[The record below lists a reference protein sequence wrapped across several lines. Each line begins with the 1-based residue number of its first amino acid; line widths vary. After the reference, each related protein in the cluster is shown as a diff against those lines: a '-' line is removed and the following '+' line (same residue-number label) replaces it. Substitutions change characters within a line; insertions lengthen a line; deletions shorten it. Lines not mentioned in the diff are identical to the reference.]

1 MKNNTHSVRQ
11 IVCSCISMLLT
22 ALLTVLTYL
31 DPEQVPLAPL
41 LVRMLL
47 LPGLLLVIAGVNF
60 CCLKTGICKL
70 FTGKPDRHT
79 TAVLTVLLAFVLC
92 ALGVFPDAAAAA
104 ALLLTA
110 SAWLDLLEHR
120 LEAELPGMQAERT
133 AENVWTWTGFAAAI
147 CASAVWA
154 VLHARPAAILGR
166 ALCVLAASALCPL
179 HMISLLT
186 SRRAMQRMSIP
197 TVSAKIIEALG
208 TADTALLRPEGLL
221 TGEPTAVDIRPTGM
235 EAGQFLALAA
245 SVMQDCNAPEATAIL
260 NTAHSCGIT
269 VPSTGHCTQTPDGFC
284 AELDGKRYYAGTSEQ
299 LRRRG
304 IFAPRADD
312 ISLSGKTAL
321 LFGMEGGMYLG
332 LIALQSPLL
341 LGAPEACRVLAAQRL
356 RLAIPAGSQSLYIRQ
371 LASQTNTEVIEAAG
385 PEQALMQLAQRGRPI
400 CIRAGEPST
409 YLQEQ
414 IPILSV
420 QTLADA
426 EDPISVCRR
435 AVHTRRSLQG
445 FSAVCTFLL
454 AGAAGGLFAP
464 ALDLGAKPAFCVLL
478 ACFLTGMTL
487 LPVLTGKCKNAAAA
501 CIAENKLPQT
511 ISSESKPPE
520 QETPSHT
527 LTIRM
532 EELPAM
538 PGKAALEQA
547 LLAVPG
553 VQTAEADYES
563 GLILVTGTAEKNCS
577 CELSRKRQKHKRN
590 ARPAAGLAFRLYDQ
604 IVSTLMRLVLPD
616 VPVVLPPVMTT
627 LSPGFRC
634 IAFFAARSAL

>member
-22 ALLTVLTYL
+22 ALLTILTYL

-70 FTGKPDRHT
+70 FTRKPDRHT

-154 VLHARPAAILGR
+154 VLHARPGAVLGR

-179 HMISLLT
+179 RMISLLT

-221 TGEPTAVDIRPTGM
+221 TGEPTAVDIRPAGM

-332 LIALQSPLL
+332 LIALKSPLL
-341 LGAPEACRVLAAQRL
+341 PGALEACRVLAAQRL

-547 LLAVPG
+547 LLERTPLWLLQNRG

-563 GLILVTGTAEKNCS
+563 GLILVTGTAEK
-577 CELSRKRQKHKRN
+577 ELLLRAISK
-590 ARPAAGLAFRLYDQ
+590 AAEA
-604 IVSTLMRLVLPD
+604 
-616 VPVVLPPVMTT
+616 
-627 LSPGFRC
+627 
-634 IAFFAARSAL
+634 

>member
-110 SAWLDLLEHR
+110 SAWLELLEHR

-179 HMISLLT
+179 RMISLLT

-221 TGEPTAVDIRPTGM
+221 TGEPTAVDIRPAGM

-269 VPSTGHCTQTPDGFC
+269 TPSTGHCTQTPDGFC

-332 LIALQSPLL
+332 LIALKSPLL
-341 LGAPEACRVLAAQRL
+341 PGAPEACRVLAAQRL

-501 CIAENKLPQT
+501 CIAENKLLQT

-563 GLILVTGTAEKNCS
+563 GLILVTGTAEK
-577 CELSRKRQKHKRN
+577 ELLLRAISK
-590 ARPAAGLAFRLYDQ
+590 AAEA
-604 IVSTLMRLVLPD
+604 
-616 VPVVLPPVMTT
+616 
-627 LSPGFRC
+627 
-634 IAFFAARSAL
+634 

>member
-79 TAVLTVLLAFVLC
+79 TAVLTVLLDFVLC

-154 VLHARPAAILGR
+154 VLHARPGAVLGR
-166 ALCVLAASALCPL
+166 VLCVLAASALCPL
-179 HMISLLT
+179 RMISLLT

-221 TGEPTAVDIRPTGM
+221 TGEPTAVDIRPAGM

-332 LIALQSPLL
+332 LIALKSPLL
-341 LGAPEACRVLAAQRL
+341 PGAPEACRVLAAQRL

-501 CIAENKLPQT
+501 CIAENKLLQT

-563 GLILVTGTAEKNCS
+563 GLILVTGTAEK
-577 CELSRKRQKHKRN
+577 ELLLRAISK
-590 ARPAAGLAFRLYDQ
+590 AAEA
-604 IVSTLMRLVLPD
+604 
-616 VPVVLPPVMTT
+616 
-627 LSPGFRC
+627 
-634 IAFFAARSAL
+634 

>member
-22 ALLTVLTYL
+22 ALLTILTYL

-179 HMISLLT
+179 RMISLLT

-221 TGEPTAVDIRPTGM
+221 TGEPTAVDIRPAGM

-269 VPSTGHCTQTPDGFC
+269 TPSTGHCTQTPDGFC

-332 LIALQSPLL
+332 LIALKSPLL
-341 LGAPEACRVLAAQRL
+341 PGAPEACRVLAAQRL

-527 LTIRM
+527 LT
-532 EELPAM
+532 
-538 PGKAALEQA
+538 
-547 LLAVPG
+547 
-553 VQTAEADYES
+553 D
-563 GLILVTGTAEKNCS
+563 
-577 CELSRKRQKHKRN
+577 RK
-590 ARPAAGLAFRLYDQ
+590 
-604 IVSTLMRLVLPD
+604 S
-616 VPVVLPPVMTT
+616 VV
-627 LSPGFRC
+627 
-634 IAFFAARSAL
+634 

>member
-1 MKNNTHSVRQ
+1 MQRAIRSSPRPAGSRRLSSSYSWGSSLSTIFLMPFSALARGSITSRPQRVHLSLMSMPTRVTSHIFSPQGCGFFISTRSFSLRSIALPLDRFPVLRGGALGLVVTVTVVAGVFQLVRQ
-11 IVCSCISMLLT
+11 I
-22 ALLTVLTYL
+22 
-31 DPEQVPLAPL
+31 
-41 LVRMLL
+41 L
-47 LPGLLLVIAGVNF
+47 LPDPVI
-60 CCLKTGICKL
+60 GIRMRI
-70 FTGKPDRHT
+70 FV
-79 TAVLTVLLAFVLC
+79 VLPL
-92 ALGVFPDAAAAA
+92 
-104 ALLLTA
+104 
-110 SAWLDLLEHR
+110 
-120 LEAELPGMQAERT
+120 
-133 AENVWTWTGFAAAI
+133 
-147 CASAVWA
+147 
-154 VLHARPAAILGR
+154 R
-166 ALCVLAASALCPL
+166 A
-179 HMISLLT
+179 
-186 SRRAMQRMSIP
+186 P

-221 TGEPTAVDIRPTGM
+221 TGEPTAVDIRPAGM

-356 RLAIPAGSQSLYIRQ
+356 RLAIPAGSQPLYIRQ

-563 GLILVTGTAEKNCS
+563 GLILVTGTAEK
-577 CELSRKRQKHKRN
+577 ELLLRAISK
-590 ARPAAGLAFRLYDQ
+590 AAEA
-604 IVSTLMRLVLPD
+604 
-616 VPVVLPPVMTT
+616 
-627 LSPGFRC
+627 
-634 IAFFAARSAL
+634 

>member
-154 VLHARPAAILGR
+154 VLHARPGAVLGR

-179 HMISLLT
+179 RMISLLT

-197 TVSAKIIEALG
+197 TVSTKIIEALG

-221 TGEPTAVDIRPTGM
+221 TGEPTAVDIRPAGM

-284 AELDGKRYYAGTSEQ
+284 AELDGKCYYAGTSEQ

-332 LIALQSPLL
+332 LIALKSPLL
-341 LGAPEACRVLAAQRL
+341 PGAPEACRVLAAQRL

-501 CIAENKLPQT
+501 ACIAENKLPQT

-563 GLILVTGTAEKNCS
+563 GLILVTGTAEK
-577 CELSRKRQKHKRN
+577 ELLLRAISK
-590 ARPAAGLAFRLYDQ
+590 AAEA
-604 IVSTLMRLVLPD
+604 
-616 VPVVLPPVMTT
+616 
-627 LSPGFRC
+627 
-634 IAFFAARSAL
+634 

>member
-179 HMISLLT
+179 RMISLLT

-221 TGEPTAVDIRPTGM
+221 TGEPTAVDIRPAGM

-332 LIALQSPLL
+332 LIALKSPLL
-341 LGAPEACRVLAAQRL
+341 PGAPEACRVLAAQRL

-487 LPVLTGKCKNAAAA
+487 LPVLTGKCKNAAA

-563 GLILVTGTAEKNCS
+563 GLILVTGTAEK
-577 CELSRKRQKHKRN
+577 ELLLRAISK
-590 ARPAAGLAFRLYDQ
+590 AAEA
-604 IVSTLMRLVLPD
+604 
-616 VPVVLPPVMTT
+616 
-627 LSPGFRC
+627 
-634 IAFFAARSAL
+634 

>member
-22 ALLTVLTYL
+22 ALLTILTYL

-70 FTGKPDRHT
+70 FTRKPDRHT

-154 VLHARPAAILGR
+154 ALGAGIGAVLTR
-166 ALCVLAASALCPL
+166 ALCVLAASAICPFRV
-179 HMISLLT
+179 I
-186 SRRAMQRMSIP
+186 
-197 TVSAKIIEALG
+197 
-208 TADTALLRPEGLL
+208 ALLASPPRHIRGCPSRLRPCRQLKRSAWPIQRFVCPEGLL
-221 TGEPTAVDIRPTGM
+221 IGEPTAVDIRPAGM

-332 LIALQSPLL
+332 LIALKSPLL
-341 LGAPEACRVLAAQRL
+341 PGALEACRVLAAQRL

-563 GLILVTGTAEKNCS
+563 GLILVTGTAEK
-577 CELSRKRQKHKRN
+577 ELLLRAISK
-590 ARPAAGLAFRLYDQ
+590 AAEA
-604 IVSTLMRLVLPD
+604 
-616 VPVVLPPVMTT
+616 
-627 LSPGFRC
+627 
-634 IAFFAARSAL
+634 

>member
-154 VLHARPAAILGR
+154 VLHAKPGAVLGR

-179 HMISLLT
+179 RMISLLT

-221 TGEPTAVDIRPTGM
+221 TGEPTAVDIRPAGM

-332 LIALQSPLL
+332 LIALKSPLL
-341 LGAPEACRVLAAQRL
+341 PGAPEACRVLAAQRL

-454 AGAAGGLFAP
+454 AGAAGGLFAT
-464 ALDLGAKPAFCVLL
+464 AGGSGSGAEIAGRSTGFTSSFHAANTLPESRSITAVMISAVRTPRGREVLF
-478 ACFLTGMTL
+478 ACAARRRFPNSFIQGSFR
-487 LPVLTGKCKNAAAA
+487 VLRSQSRAARESVQAGWPFWA
-501 CIAENKLPQT
+501 SC
-511 ISSESKPPE
+511 SSVILMPSR
-520 QETPSHT
+520 TPSSRSRQT
-527 LTIRM
+527 VSRRRST
-532 EELPAM
+532 
-538 PGKAALEQA
+538 PGK
-547 LLAVPG
+547 
-553 VQTAEADYES
+553 
-563 GLILVTGTAEKNCS
+563 
-577 CELSRKRQKHKRN
+577 SRF
-590 ARPAAGLAFRLYDQ
+590 G
-604 IVSTLMRLVLPD
+604 SM
-616 VPVVLPPVMTT
+616 
-627 LSPGFRC
+627 
-634 IAFFAARSAL
+634 

>member
-1 MKNNTHSVRQ
+1 M
-11 IVCSCISMLLT
+11 
-22 ALLTVLTYL
+22 
-31 DPEQVPLAPL
+31 
-41 LVRMLL
+41 
-47 LPGLLLVIAGVNF
+47 
-60 CCLKTGICKL
+60 
-70 FTGKPDRHT
+70 
-79 TAVLTVLLAFVLC
+79 
-92 ALGVFPDAAAAA
+92 
-104 ALLLTA
+104 
-110 SAWLDLLEHR
+110 
-120 LEAELPGMQAERT
+120 
-133 AENVWTWTGFAAAI
+133 
-147 CASAVWA
+147 
-154 VLHARPAAILGR
+154 
-166 ALCVLAASALCPL
+166 
-179 HMISLLT
+179 
-186 SRRAMQRMSIP
+186 
-197 TVSAKIIEALG
+197 
-208 TADTALLRPEGLL
+208 
-221 TGEPTAVDIRPTGM
+221 DIRPAGM

-341 LGAPEACRVLAAQRL
+341 PGAPEACRVLAAQRL

-563 GLILVTGTAEKNCS
+563 GLILVTGTAEK
-577 CELSRKRQKHKRN
+577 ELLLRAISK
-590 ARPAAGLAFRLYDQ
+590 AAEA
-604 IVSTLMRLVLPD
+604 
-616 VPVVLPPVMTT
+616 
-627 LSPGFRC
+627 
-634 IAFFAARSAL
+634 

>member
-154 VLHARPAAILGR
+154 VLHAKPGAVLGR

-179 HMISLLT
+179 RMISLLT

-221 TGEPTAVDIRPTGM
+221 TGEPTAVDIRPAGM

-260 NTAHSCGIT
+260 NAAHSCGIT

-341 LGAPEACRVLAAQRL
+341 PGAPEACRVLAAQRL

-409 YLQEQ
+409 YLQAQ

-563 GLILVTGTAEKNCS
+563 GLILVTGTAEK
-577 CELSRKRQKHKRN
+577 ELLLRAISK
-590 ARPAAGLAFRLYDQ
+590 AAEA
-604 IVSTLMRLVLPD
+604 
-616 VPVVLPPVMTT
+616 
-627 LSPGFRC
+627 
-634 IAFFAARSAL
+634 